1 MTRSTSFTTVRGTA
15 LVAGLLGALLAGPA
29 TAQERARSGL
39 WLDVGGGIGRM
50 RVRCSTCTG
59 VGTAH
64 GATATITLG
73 LSVSPQVVLG
83 LEGQLWASWERGPR
97 EHVRSLLVVT
107 QWYPLH
113 GRRFFVRGGTGIV
126 QGPVAPSGTGAAP
139 ASASGTG
146 VGLTFGVGYDIPLG
160 SHVGLAVQAAS
171 HVAALGDL
179 SLPGNVHL
187 DDTIAYVTRLSAA
200 LVLR

>member
-1 MTRSTSFTTVRGTA
+1 VRRSTAYAAARGTA

-29 TAQERARSGL
+29 AAQERARRGF
-39 WLDVGGGIGRM
+39 WLDGGGGYGRM
-50 RVRCSTCTG
+50 RVRCTTCTR

-97 EHVRSLLVVT
+97 EHVRSLTVVA
-107 QWYPLH
+107 QWYPLP

-126 QGPVAPSGTGAAP
+126 QGPVAPRGTGATP

-146 VGLTFGVGYDIPLG
+146 VGLTFGVGYDLPLG
-160 SHVGLAVQAAS
+160 SHVGLAVQAAT

-187 DDTIAYVTRLSAA
+187 DDTIAYVTRFSAA